1 VRHIT
6 REGPGGAE
14 SRAQRVRWRVDGA
27 GGRGAGQRVWA
38 TRAGMGRPGKGGSWA
53 GPVSNS
59 AAFDLK

>member
-14 SRAQRVRWRVDGA
+14 SRARRVRWHVDGA
-27 GGRGAGQRVWA
+27 GGRGAGRRVWA
-38 TRAGMGRPGKGGSWA
+38 THAGMGRPGKGGSWA